1 MISYTEKGAGLH
13 AAIAA
18 AGHILREE
26 NAVWISSDDEAVQT
40 LIDSYSVADARAY
53 RQAEVEQLAKAHR
66 DRVIASVSPGE
77 MASWSIKLAQAAAF
91 GSTGDPA
98 SAPLLAAEAQYRGI
112 TIEDLVSRV
121 SSAAGTFAALEAQI
135 AGMSGYHRDAIDALE
150 SFEAVASY
158 DVTTGW
164 P

>member
-1 MISYTEKGAGLH
+1 MISYIEKGAGLH
-13 AAIAA
+13 DAVAA
-18 AGHILREE
+18 AGHALREE
-26 NAVWISSDDEAVQT
+26 NGVWISSDDSAVQAV
-40 LIDSYSVADARAY
+40 IDSYSLADARAY
-53 RQAEVEQLAKAHR
+53 RQAEVEQLAKVVR
-66 DRVIASVSPGE
+66 DRITRSVSPGE

-91 GSTGDPA
+91 ASTGDPA

-150 SFEAVASY
+150 SFEAIASY